1 MGKATRRI
9 DSRRKESVSSRREE
23 DEATR
28 SVDSRR
34 RESVSPRREE
44 NEATR
49 RVDSRRRESVSPR
62 REEDEAIR
70 RVDTRRKEHVSSRRK
85 EAVPS
90 RREEEDATRR
100 VDTRREVVESELGTW
115 TIRRAI
121 QNKKQQP
128 ETNLFNEK
136 ETDGAVKERSET
148 KIVLKLIEK
157 TQENLSCWNMF
168 GLKSL
173 KEIIPGTIQELFIEQ
188 AIPMVVTLGLIQR
201 TQRKAAY

>member
-1 MGKATRRI
+1 MGTRRVDSRRKESVSSTRRESVSSRREEDKATRRI
-9 DSRRKESVSSRREE
+9 DSRRKES
-23 DEATR
+23 
-28 SVDSRR
+28 
-34 RESVSPRREE
+34 
-44 NEATR
+44 
-49 RVDSRRRESVSPR
+49 
-62 REEDEAIR
+62 
-70 RVDTRRKEHVSSRRK
+70 
-85 EAVPS
+85 VPS

-188 AIPMVVTLGLIQR
+188 AI
-201 TQRKAAY
+201 

>member
-1 MGKATRRI
+1 MG
-9 DSRRKESVSSRREE
+9 EE

-28 SVDSRR
+28 GVDSGRRESVSPRREENEATRRVDSRR
-34 RESVSPRREE
+34 RESVLPRREE

-70 RVDTRRKEHVSSRRK
+70 RVYTRRK

-90 RREEEDATRR
+90 RREEEDATRK

-128 ETNLFNEK
+128 ETTLFNEK